1 MGVPGGLLEM
11 GMENFIRE
19 GRAILET
26 IGFKNLPRLRRSDAG
41 APAPALTPEMLERQ
55 KILREWVGRSS
66 AAWAST
72 LHACLQTPCSGQV

>member
-1 MGVPGGLLEM
+1 MPGGLLEM
-11 GMENFIRE
+11 GIENFIRE

-41 APAPALTPEMLERQ
+41 APAPVLTPEMLERQ
-55 KILREWVGRSS
+55 KILREWVGWSS

-72 LHACLQTPCSGQV
+72 LRACLQTPCSGQV